1 MRAASE
7 WVWAR
12 DGFPQRRSRI
22 AMLHNFVERA
32 NAVTFN
38 KTWPIIPIYCGDR
51 PKQVRNG

>member
-22 AMLHNFVERA
+22 AMLHNFVEGA